1 MRTQR
6 VELKLGATRP
16 GLGAEEGVEDRKVE
30 EVEVFKAEAVEDPR
44 LLNLTINDL
53 ASLMMPATH
62 LN

>member
-1 MRTQR
+1 MDP
-6 VELKLGATRP
+6 EA
-16 GLGAEEGVEDRKVE
+16 GVEDPKVE

-53 ASLMMPATH
+53 ASLMMRATR